1 MNMSRKAYKSEYV
14 PALDGLRG
22 LAILLVISCHFF
34 FNYGIFKL
42 GWIGVDLF
50 FVLSG
55 YLIAA
60 KFIRQPVSLNLVKIF
75 YRNRILRILPLY
87 FAFVIFFLIAW
98 YLLPAEK
105 KILLYIPS
113 IKQFWLHHFFL
124 VQNWMYVFGPSESQM
139 YNPLMHLWSIAIEEQ
154 FYLFFPL
161 IIILVSKLKHKIPFI
176 VGAILLVTILR
187 SCSFYH
193 HELVDNKLRYYCNT
207 FYRLD
212 TFLAGIL
219 LAFLLRDFTNT
230 KWLNRIFKLLFV
242 LSLGGYIFIV
252 VYNHNFLSDNPLIIT
267 IGYTIIAAMFMSLI
281 YFVVSQRSR
290 LINKIFTN
298 RFLVFSGKI
307 SYGLY
312 IFHFPF
318 DFFNNALLH
327 SWFKFLLAWGDEK
340 TISLCF
346 TFFLLGILY
355 LVSYTSY
362 IYFERYFLNMK
373 RSYATATVG
382 SN

>member
-1 MNMSRKAYKSEYV
+1 MNRTGYKNEYV

-22 LAILLVISCHFF
+22 LAILLVIGSHFF
-34 FNYGIFKL
+34 FKFGIFKL

-55 YLIAA
+55 YLIAS
-60 KFIRQPVSLNLVKIF
+60 KFIRQPISSNLVKVF

-87 FAFVIFFLIAW
+87 FAFILFFLSIW
-98 YLLPAEK
+98 YILPVEK
-105 KILLYIPS
+105 KFLLYIPA

-124 VQNWMYVFGPSESQM
+124 MQNWMYVFGTSEAQM

-154 FYLFFPL
+154 FYIFFPL
-161 IIILVSKLKHKIPFI
+161 IIICISKLKHKIPVI
-176 VGAILLVTILR
+176 IGAIVLVTILR
-187 SCSFYH
+187 SLSFYQ
-193 HELVDNKLRYYCNT
+193 HELLDNKLRYYCNT

-219 LAFLLRDFTNT
+219 LAFLLRDFRNN
-230 KWLNRIFKLLFV
+230 KWLNSIFQTLFIAC
-242 LSLGGYIFIV
+242 LAGYIFIV
-252 VYNHNFLSDNPLIIT
+252 VYNNNFLSDNPLIIT
-267 IGYTIIAAMFMSLI
+267 IGYTVIALMFMSLL
-281 YFVVSQRSR
+281 YFVVMQRSNFV
-290 LINKIFTN
+290 NKIFTN

-312 IFHFPF
+312 IFHFPI
-318 DFFNNALLH
+318 DFFNNSLLH

-355 LVSYTSY
+355 LVSYISY
-362 IYFERYFLNMK
+362 TYFERYFLNMK
-373 RSYATATVG
+373 KTYAPAAV
-382 SN
+382 SA